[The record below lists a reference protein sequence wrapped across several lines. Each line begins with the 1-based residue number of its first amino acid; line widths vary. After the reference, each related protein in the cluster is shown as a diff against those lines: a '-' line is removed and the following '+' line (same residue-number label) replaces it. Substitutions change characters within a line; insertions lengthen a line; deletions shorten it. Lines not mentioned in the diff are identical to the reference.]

1 MPHPGK
7 GKVIR
12 SAGQRETEKKESERE
27 RERESEPLGKPKAS
41 IRHAAWR
48 ADIP

>member
-12 SAGQRETEKKESERE
+12 SAGQGETEKKEKE